1 MTVTLLTA
9 HRLAPMYRF
18 HPSARTRHECQR
30 TLRRAGF
37 SVVTSKDSGSH
48 ATEHF
53 DLIVI
58 GAGSGAEVSS
68 AGAAHGWRVAVV
80 ESGPFGGTCLN
91 RGCIPSK
98 MLVHVADVAR
108 TVRRARLFGVD
119 ARIEAI
125 DWDFIVERVFSEI
138 DAEAAGIEEANRRAE
153 TIEVVKGD
161 ARFVGSK
168 LLEVDGRRL
177 TADTIVIAAGSR
189 PSLPEI
195 EGLDGLQAHTSD
207 DVMRLERQPKR
218 LLIIGGGYVAAELG
232 HVFEA
237 LGTEVTMINRGQRLL
252 SDEDD
257 DISSRFTQA
266 YARRFDLRL
275 DAEVRRASRRGS
287 GLVLEIECGG
297 EREEVSG
304 DALLVA
310 TGRVPN
316 SDLLAVTEAGV
327 EVDDEGFIRTDAH
340 LQTNVPGIWALGDI
354 VGEYMLK
361 HAANLEAAHVAH
373 NILHPDDLRPV
384 DYHAMP
390 HAIFGSPQVGSV
402 GLLERDAREQGV
414 QHVVASYDYDQTAFG
429 SSIEDHDG
437 FVKVLADPATREIL
451 GCHILGADASTLIQG
466 VANLIRSR
474 MTIDVMRRAIFV
486 HPALPEVVQRA
497 FAELPVQADAV
508 DGDTEEAPSQR

>member
-1 MTVTLLTA
+1 MGTA
-9 HRLAPMYRF
+9 EAHDTDR
-18 HPSARTRHECQR
+18 
-30 TLRRAGF
+30 
-37 SVVTSKDSGSH
+37 
-48 ATEHF
+48 F

-58 GAGSGAEVSS
+58 GAGSGAQVSA
-68 AGAAHGWRVAVV
+68 AGAEHGWRVGVV

-108 TVRRARLFGVD
+108 TVRRGRLFGVD

-125 DWDFIVERVFSEI
+125 DWEFIIERVFAEI
-138 DAEAAGIEEANRRAE
+138 DAEAAGIEQANRGSE
-153 TIEVVKGD
+153 SIEVVKGE
-161 ARFVGSK
+161 ARFFGPK
-168 LLEVDGRRL
+168 LLEVNGRQL

-189 PSLPEI
+189 PSVPDL
-195 EGLDGLQAHTSD
+195 EGLDGMPVHTSD

-218 LLIIGGGYVAAELG
+218 LLIMGGGYIAAELG

-237 LGTEVTMINRGQRLL
+237 LGTEVTIVNRGARLL
-252 SDEDD
+252 DDEDD
-257 DISSRFTQA
+257 DVSSRFTQA

-275 DAEVRRASRRGS
+275 DADVRRASQRGS
-287 GLVLEIECGG
+287 ELVLELERAGA
-297 EREEVSG
+297 REEVSG

-316 SDLLAVTEAGV
+316 SDVLAVEETGV
-327 EVDDEGFIRTDAH
+327 ELDDEGFIQTDAN

-354 VGEYMLK
+354 VGAYMLK

-373 NILHPDDLRPV
+373 NILHPNDLRPV

-402 GLLERDAREQGV
+402 GLRERDARSRGV
-414 QHVVASYDYDQTAFG
+414 RHVVASYDYDQTAFG

-437 FVKVLADPATREIL
+437 FVKVLADPATGEIL

-474 MTIDVMRRAIFV
+474 MTIDVMRRGIFV

-497 FAELPVQADAV
+497 FAELPSKPNAI
-508 DGDTEEAPSQR
+508 DGDTAQVASQQ

>member
-1 MTVTLLTA
+1 MTISDVAHTA
-9 HRLAPMYRF
+9 YTTAE
-18 HPSARTRHECQR
+18 T
-30 TLRRAGF
+30 
-37 SVVTSKDSGSH
+37 
-48 ATEHF
+48 F

-58 GAGSGAEVSS
+58 GMGSGAEVSA
-68 AGAAHGWRVAVV
+68 AGASRGWRTAVV

-108 TVRRARLFGVD
+108 GVRRARLFG
-119 ARIEAI
+119 IEATIDRI

-138 DAEAAGIEEANRRAE
+138 DADAASIEEANRRAE
-153 TIEVVKGD
+153 TIEVVRGD
-161 ARFVGSK
+161 ARFIGPK

-189 PSLPEI
+189 PGVPDI
-195 EGLDGLQAHTSD
+195 DGLDEARVHTSD
-207 DVMRLERQPKR
+207 DVMRLARQPER
-218 LLIIGGGYVAAELG
+218 LLIMGGGYVAAELG

-237 LGTEVTMINRGQRLL
+237 LGTEVTIVHRGPRLL
-252 SDEDD
+252 NDEDED
-257 DISSRFTQA
+257 VSSRFTQA

-275 DAEVRRASRRGS
+275 DADVTSVSRRGS
-287 GLVLEIECGG
+287 GVALQVEHNG
-297 EREEVSG
+297 ESDEVVG

-316 SDLLAVTEAGV
+316 TDLLDVRRGGV
-327 EVDDEGFIRTDAH
+327 ELDDEGFIRTDEY
-340 LQTNVPGIWALGDI
+340 LRTRVTGVWALGDI

-361 HAANLEAAHVAH
+361 HSANLEAAHVAH
-373 NILHPDDLRPV
+373 NVLHPDDLQPV

-402 GLLERDAREQGV
+402 GLLEREARERGV
-414 QHVVASYDYDQTAFG
+414 RHVVASYEYDQTAWG

-437 FVKVLADPATREIL
+437 FVKVLADPDSGEIL

-466 VANLIRSR
+466 VANLVRSR
-474 MTIDVMRRAIFV
+474 LTVDVMRRAIFV
-486 HPALPEVVQRA
+486 HPALPEVVQAA
-497 FAELPVQADAV
+497 FAELPANVGSHHEHDAV
-508 DGDTEEAPSQR
+508 TA

>member
-1 MTVTLLTA
+1 ME
-9 HRLAPMYRF
+9 
-18 HPSARTRHECQR
+18 SNE
-30 TLRRAGF
+30 AGRY
-37 SVVTSKDSGSH
+37 
-48 ATEHF
+48 
-53 DLIVI
+53 DLIVV
-58 GAGSGAEVSS
+58 GAGSGAEVSA
-68 AGAAHGWRVAVV
+68 AGAEHGWRVAVI
-80 ESGPFGGTCLN
+80 ESGLFGGTCLN

-138 DAEAAGIEEANRRAE
+138 DAEAAGIEETNRRSE
-153 TIEVVKGD
+153 RIEVVKGE
-161 ARFVGSK
+161 ARFIGPK
-168 LLEVDGRRL
+168 LLDVEGRRL

-189 PSLPEI
+189 PAVPSI
-195 EGLDGLQAHTSD
+195 EGLDEAAVHTSD
-207 DVMRLERQPKR
+207 DVMRLERQPER
-218 LLIIGGGYVAAELG
+218 LLVIGGGYVAAELG

-237 LGTEVTMINRGQRLL
+237 LGSAVTIVNRGPRLL
-252 SDEDD
+252 GDEDD
-257 DISSRFTQA
+257 DVSSRFTQA

-275 DAEVRRASRRGS
+275 DAEVRRASRRDAE
-287 GLVLEIECGG
+287 LVLEIDRDGA
-297 EREEVSG
+297 REEVTG

-316 SDLLAVTEAGV
+316 SALLSVDETGV
-327 EVDDEGFIRTDAH
+327 ELDEDGFVRTDAN

-361 HAANLEAAHVAH
+361 HSANLEAAHVAH

-402 GLLERDAREQGV
+402 GLTERDARERGV
-414 QHVVASYDYDQTAFG
+414 RHVVASYDYDQTAFG

-437 FVKVLADPATREIL
+437 FVKVLADPETGEIL
-451 GCHILGADASTLIQG
+451 GCHVLGADASTLIQG

-474 MTIDVMRRAIFV
+474 MTVDVMRRAIFV
-486 HPALPEVVQRA
+486 HPALPEVMQRA
-497 FAELPVQADAV
+497 FAELGAQAGGP
-508 DGDTEEAPSQR
+508 DGTAEHEATGA

>member
-1 MTVTLLTA
+1 ME
-9 HRLAPMYRF
+9 
-18 HPSARTRHECQR
+18 SNE
-30 TLRRAGF
+30 AGRY
-37 SVVTSKDSGSH
+37 
-48 ATEHF
+48 
-53 DLIVI
+53 DLIVV
-58 GAGSGAEVSS
+58 GAGSGAEVSA
-68 AGAAHGWRVAVV
+68 AGAEHGWRVAVI

-138 DAEAAGIEEANRRAE
+138 DAEAAGIEETNRRSE
-153 TIEVVKGD
+153 RIEVVKGE
-161 ARFVGSK
+161 ARFIGPK
-168 LLEVDGRRL
+168 LLDVEGRRL

-189 PSLPEI
+189 PAVPSI
-195 EGLDGLQAHTSD
+195 EGLDEAAVHTSD
-207 DVMRLERQPKR
+207 DVMRLERQPER
-218 LLIIGGGYVAAELG
+218 LLVIGGGYVAAELG

-237 LGTEVTMINRGQRLL
+237 LGSAVTIVNRGPRLL
-252 SDEDD
+252 GDEDD
-257 DISSRFTQA
+257 DVSSRFTQA

-275 DAEVRRASRRGS
+275 DAEVRRASRRDAE
-287 GLVLEIECGG
+287 LVLEIDRDGA
-297 EREEVSG
+297 REEVTG

-316 SDLLAVTEAGV
+316 SALLSVDETGV
-327 EVDDEGFIRTDAH
+327 ELDEDGFVRTDAN

-361 HAANLEAAHVAH
+361 HSANLEAAHVAH

-402 GLLERDAREQGV
+402 GLTERDARERGV
-414 QHVVASYDYDQTAFG
+414 RHVVASYDYDQTAFG

-437 FVKVLADPATREIL
+437 FVKVLADPETGEIL
-451 GCHILGADASTLIQG
+451 GCHVLGADASTLIQG

-474 MTIDVMRRAIFV
+474 MTVDVMRRAIFA
-486 HPALPEVVQRA
+486 HPALPEVMQRA
-497 FAELPVQADAV
+497 FAELGAQAGGP
-508 DGDTEEAPSQR
+508 DGTAEHEATGA